1 MSENPWKN
9 FPKDKP
15 LKSGLYR
22 VEYDCADHHW
32 YQCWYWDEDA
42 WVEENFRG
50 CLIHLH
56 HKKNIRFKP
65 WNDEATVEPKVVL
78 TIDEA
83 KEIIGTYIATNCEIV
98 KQHGIPELKIKNPNW
113 LIHLLERIEQA
124 EGE

>member
-1 MSENPWKN
+1 MSEHLWKN

-50 CLIHLH
+50 CLIHLQN
-56 HKKNIRFKP
+56 KRNIRFKP
-65 WNDEATVEPKVVL
+65 WDMDNEETDESKVVL
-78 TIDEA
+78 TLDEA
-83 KEIIGTYIATNCEIV
+83 KAIHKYLWATVGTIQVDEAQSVLIDSF
-98 KQHGIPELKIKNPNW
+98 IKKVR
-113 LIHLLERIEQA
+113 RIEESEKQ
-124 EGE
+124 